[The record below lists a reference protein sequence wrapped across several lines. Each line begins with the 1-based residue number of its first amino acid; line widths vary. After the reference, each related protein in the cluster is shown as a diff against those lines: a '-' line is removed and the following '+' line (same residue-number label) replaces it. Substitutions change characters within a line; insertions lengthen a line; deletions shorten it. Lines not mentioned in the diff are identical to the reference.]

1 MSFVRP
7 EAQRVLHQWRDA
19 IIGGVAVAIGAYW
32 SFSTGPI
39 LRWVAVLMIVGG
51 GAVLWNGIRRARLP
65 RAGGGAGVVQVDERQ
80 ITYLAAEQ
88 GGIISIDDL
97 IRVEIHANGKGFDWL
112 FQTAGMALLRI
123 PGNAEGADSLYDA
136 LAALSGANIDLVT
149 EANTSNQR
157 DIFLIWQRDRRALH

>member
-123 PGNAEGADSLYDA
+123 PGNAEGAVMGNRTWYHRIVPGRSNFSRLVDPRPLRA
-136 LAALSGANIDLVT
+136 VPCNQGAQL
-149 EANTSNQR
+149 QG
-157 DIFLIWQRDRRALH
+157 L